1 MKKPNAKLKTIS
13 PNPIMEY
20 KIVGFK
26 LPESGTSDVVEMEVV
41 VRAVIV
47 GF

>member
-1 MKKPNAKLKTIS
+1 
-13 PNPIMEY
+13 MEY

-26 LPESGTSDVVEMEVV
+26 LLEFGTSDVVEMEVV
-41 VRAVIV
+41 VGAVIV